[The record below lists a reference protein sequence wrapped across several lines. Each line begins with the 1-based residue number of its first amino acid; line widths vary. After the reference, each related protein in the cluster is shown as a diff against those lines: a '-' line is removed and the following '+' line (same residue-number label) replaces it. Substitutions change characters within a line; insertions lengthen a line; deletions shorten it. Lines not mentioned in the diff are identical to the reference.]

1 MNPKKKSKEGK
12 AKEIKYYGIHSC
24 LKLFEERK
32 EDIIRLYLDESNLK
46 TFKMVMKWCSQ
57 NKKAYHI
64 VSDKELEKITES
76 HHHEG
81 VCLLAKEKLSK
92 TFEDL
97 ISDVNKRE
105 RVCLLYL
112 DGVSN
117 PHNIGSITRAMAHF
131 GVFYIL
137 ADESRVPPLSPSAFR
152 IAKGGSE
159 FVNLILM
166 KNPLEGLKKLKKHGF
181 ELVTTSSHGG
191 SSLYKYPFAKKSVI
205 VMGAESEGVSKKL
218 FDLAETKIQIP
229 GTGLV
234 ESLNVSVA
242 ASLCVS
248 EWVSK
253 NHIFS

>member
-1 MNPKKKSKEGK
+1 MNHKKKAKETK
-12 AKEIKYYGIHSC
+12 VKEIKYYGIHSC

-32 EDIIRLYLDESNLK
+32 DDIIRLYLDESNLK

-57 NKKAYHI
+57 NKKAYH
-64 VSDKELEKITES
+64 VVTAKELEKITES

-81 VCLLAKEKLSK
+81 VCLLAKEKPKK

-97 ISDVNKRE
+97 ILDVAKKD

-117 PHNIGSITRAMAHF
+117 PHNIGSIMRAMAHF
-131 GVFYIL
+131 GVLYIL
-137 ADESRVPPLSPSAFR
+137 ADEAKVPPLSPSAFR

-159 FVNLILM
+159 YVNLVLI
-166 KNPLEGLKKLKKHGF
+166 KNPQEGLKKLKKLGF

-191 SSLYKYPFAKKSVI
+191 SSLYKYAFAKKSVI

-218 FDLAETKIQIP
+218 FDLAEIKIQIP

-253 NHIFS
+253 NQLFS